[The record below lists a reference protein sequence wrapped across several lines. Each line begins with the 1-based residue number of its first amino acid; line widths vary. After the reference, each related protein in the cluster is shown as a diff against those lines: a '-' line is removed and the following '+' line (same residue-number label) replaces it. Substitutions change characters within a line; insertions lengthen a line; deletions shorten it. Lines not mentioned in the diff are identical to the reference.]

1 MRVPAEV
8 KKVGISATARTWAFE
23 NMQGVGSADRDASR
37 LSSLIGQPAPD
48 FELTM
53 LDDSKFKLGDH
64 IGKEVLVLDFWATW
78 CAPCIRAM
86 PEVMAAVSEF
96 EGKGVRLIGVNQ
108 QESARKVKKF
118 LGARGW
124 DLAVVLDREL
134 AVREKYS
141 VQGIPTTVII
151 GKDGKVAM
159 VHFGYSPGLK
169 DELIDDL
176 RRALK

>member
-1 MRVPAEV
+1 MSVTDGDTVRVQ
-8 KKVGISATARTWAFE
+8 F
-23 NMQGVGSADRDASR
+23 GSGGTTEA
-37 LSSLIGQPAPD
+37 
-48 FELTM
+48 
-53 LDDSKFKLGDH
+53 
-64 IGKEVLVLDFWATW
+64 
-78 CAPCIRAM
+78 
-86 PEVMAAVSEF
+86 
-96 EGKGVRLIGVNQ
+96 VRLIGINQ

-118 LGARGW
+118 LGAKGW
-124 DLAVVLDREL
+124 DLPVVLDREL